1 MYVRMYACMYV
12 CMHARKDTCIR
23 VIDTNLFDTI
33 AAAFNNGL
41 ATFDCVPLGPKI
53 VFENSSMYVAEAIL
67 EPMRVC
73 MYVCMHVYLT
83 MFPWGL

>member
-1 MYVRMYACMYV
+1 MYVRMFACMYV

-67 EPMRVC
+67 EPLRVC